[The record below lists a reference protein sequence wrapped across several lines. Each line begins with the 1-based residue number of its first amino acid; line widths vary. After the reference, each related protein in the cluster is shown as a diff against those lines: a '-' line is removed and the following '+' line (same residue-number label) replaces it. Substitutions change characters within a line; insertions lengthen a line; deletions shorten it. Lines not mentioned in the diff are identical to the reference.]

1 MAVAIPNVGQSVS
14 GSVSIP
20 VNTGG
25 LVSSNA
31 AGVQL
36 MTASSLAG
44 AMTRSGTAQLKPILP
59 NQPMLAPQLA
69 TRGPTGHTLIAPA
82 PVTQTAVD
90 PANMVASGTAS
101 RVPPIAA
108 KPVTTSSP
116 SSSLASQ
123 QRTSQSQSRNAP
135 KQTMTRKRL
144 EDLVK
149 EIDPL
154 EQLDEDVEEVLM
166 QMTDDFIDSV
176 VSHSCTLAKH
186 RESNT
191 LEIKDVQVHL
201 ERCWNMWI
209 PGFGSE
215 EVRPCKKSVTTEA
228 HRQRLALIRK
238 AVKK

>member
-1 MAVAIPNVGQSVS
+1 
-14 GSVSIP
+14 
-20 VNTGG
+20 
-25 LVSSNA
+25 
-31 AGVQL
+31 
-36 MTASSLAG
+36 
-44 AMTRSGTAQLKPILP
+44 
-59 NQPMLAPQLA
+59 
-69 TRGPTGHTLIAPA
+69 
-82 PVTQTAVD
+82 
-90 PANMVASGTAS
+90 MVASGTAS

-201 ERCWNMWI
+201 GKTFVSVFVGVSMEIWNYIERCWNMWI